1 MGDEEREPPSRP
13 SRTATGRHRAV
24 TGDELDIYQTHRR
37 GVTEGAKAGEVRAK
51 VAYLGQQ
58 LTMVERQADA
68 LAFAQADGNRRFQ
81 EVEKDVTALQ
91 AQLAAALKE
100 QQLEVLATR
109 SFIAR
114 VEGSMATMKWLIG
127 IGIPIAVAAAS
138 AITYVVS
145 HHP

>member
-1 MGDEEREPPSRP
+1 MADDDE
-13 SRTATGRHRAV
+13 RTATGRHRAV
-24 TGDELDIYQTHRR
+24 RESDIDVWQTHRR
-37 GVTEGAKAGEVRAK
+37 GVNEGAKTGQMRER

-68 LAFAQADGNRRFQ
+68 LSIAQADSGRRFH
-81 EVEKDVTALQ
+81 ELEKDVTSLQ
-91 AQLAAALKE
+91 AQLNEALKE
-100 QQLEVLATR
+100 QKLEVIATR

-114 VEGSMATMKWLIG
+114 VEGSMGTMKWLIG